1 MAGWL
6 PHNRSSSVMAERSFS
21 ESEPAA
27 TSSEAPALHRNR
39 LDVRGPEVKVR
50 VNIGSDFGLLS
61 HAYEF
66 RVHDMAQ
73 WLDRWDVDAVK
84 KMLKPISTSDWIS
97 DSVVDTSR
105 WSFGFQHTSAGNRC
119 RMMHSFKRLP
129 PVITSTEDKNIG
141 ILCSDWP
148 MVALWKIVEIG
159 RYEGVL
165 CVSSDRRHSRP
176 EDQAP
181 DLLRMTGKRC
191 AMAMA
196 YLLWHLIIASVR
208 RTRSLHTVRQ
218 VCTFH

>member
-84 KMLKPISTSDWIS
+84 KNAQTYLNERLDFRFRRRHVKVELWLPTYQ
-97 DSVVDTSR
+97 R
-105 WSFGFQHTSAGNRC
+105 WEPLPYDAQFQ
-119 RMMHSFKRLP
+119 
-129 PVITSTEDKNIG
+129 E
-141 ILCSDWP
+141 
-148 MVALWKIVEIG
+148 VAT
-159 RYEGVL
+159 RYDL
-165 CVSSDRRHSRP
+165 DRRQ
-176 EDQAP
+176 EYWDFM
-181 DLLRMTGKRC
+181 LRLAHG
-191 AMAMA
+191 
-196 YLLWHLIIASVR
+196 
-208 RTRSLHTVRQ
+208 RTVEN
-218 VCTFH
+218 CGDW

>member
-39 LDVRGPEVKVR
+39 FDVRGPEVKVR

-97 DSVVDTSR
+97 ESVVDTSR
-105 WSFGFQHTSAGNRC
+105 
-119 RMMHSFKRLP
+119 
-129 PVITSTEDKNIG
+129 
-141 ILCSDWP
+141 
-148 MVALWKIVEIG
+148 
-159 RYEGVL
+159 
-165 CVSSDRRHSRP
+165 
-176 EDQAP
+176 
-181 DLLRMTGKRC
+181 
-191 AMAMA
+191 
-196 YLLWHLIIASVR
+196 
-208 RTRSLHTVRQ
+208 
-218 VCTFH
+218 

>member
-1 MAGWL
+1 MPGWL

-84 KMLKPISTSDWIS
+84 KCSNLSQRATGFPIPSSTRQGRALAS
-97 DSVVDTSR
+97 
-105 WSFGFQHTSAGNRC
+105 
-119 RMMHSFKRLP
+119 
-129 PVITSTEDKNIG
+129 NIPALG
-141 ILCSDWP
+141 T
-148 MVALWKIVEIG
+148 VAV
-159 RYEGVL
+159 
-165 CVSSDRRHSRP
+165 
-176 EDQAP
+176 
-181 DLLRMTGKRC
+181 
-191 AMAMA
+191 
-196 YLLWHLIIASVR
+196 
-208 RTRSLHTVRQ
+208 
-218 VCTFH
+218 